1 MVSFNQFV
9 ALLFILYLLFGDT
22 VSHTTALKRY
32 IKKSYIEYRERKAQE
47 KKLEEENKNKSSNSN
62 TPKL

>member
-47 KKLEEENKNKSSNSN
+47 KKLEEENKKKSSNSN